1 MLISPQNK
9 TATRNKDLAQP
20 ARNTRCLP
28 APDRYR
34 SKKKKDDNQ
43 EASHKIAKENKIRLE
58 TPKFA
63 YMLFHHLN
71 SIGASPT
78 QRFFFFSK
86 YVHVWLAED

>member
-34 SKKKKDDNQ
+34 SKKKKTITRKPVTKLPRKTKS
-43 EASHKIAKENKIRLE
+43 ASKRQSSLICYFITLIA
-58 TPKFA
+58 
-63 YMLFHHLN
+63 
-71 SIGASPT
+71 
-78 QRFFFFSK
+78 
-86 YVHVWLAED
+86 